1 MTFSRSKF
9 SALAFCGA
17 AVLATSASAQTSQQC
32 HTAAI
37 PLTTTNWALSV
48 SVPKFD
54 PALGTLQSISY
65 SLTGFIEG
73 DARAESL
80 DNQPTVATLQFAGVI
95 TLTRP
100 DMSQIVQVLPV
111 ANFTDPLAAFDGVI
125 DFRGPSG
132 VSHLNVSA
140 MQMASFT
147 SPPPASDL
155 ALFTGPIGNPGT
167 ITLPVTAVG
176 TSVATG
182 PGNIVSQFTQRARV
196 DVQVCYTFLPN
207 TPPFFTTC
215 NTTVMASAGV
225 PLSFQICAQDS
236 NPGDVVTLTSGPLPA
251 GASLTPPLPA
261 SGNPICTTFNWTPLS
276 SQVGNMTVTFTA
288 TDTHQRTAQCQVT
301 IVTAECHMLF
311 AGNSGN
317 SQQNI
322 FGHLYDT
329 QLQGMRRFYPVTMED
344 HPSFPVALLPSS
356 FFVEVVMFNPE
367 IFPQNPSQW
376 SQAMQV
382 NWNAAANQ
390 ITTSYAGTF
399 NGMGIRAVR
408 FTDGQGVQRVKFP
421 FTINGM

>member
-1 MTFSRSKF
+1 MTLSRTKF
-9 SALAFCGA
+9 VALALSGA
-17 AVLATSASAQTSQQC
+17 AMLAAGASAQTQQQC
-32 HTAAI
+32 HNASI

-54 PALGTLQSISY
+54 PNLGTLQSITFNM
-65 SLTGFIEG
+65 TGFIEG

-80 DNQPTVATLQFAGVI
+80 DNQPTVATLQFAGTI

-111 ANFTDPLAAFDGVI
+111 ANFVDPLGAFDGVI

-132 VSHLNVSA
+132 VSHLGVAAS
-140 MQMASFT
+140 QMSSFT

-155 ALFTGPIGNPGT
+155 VLFTGPGGNPGT

-196 DVQVCYTFLPN
+196 DVQVCYNFLPN
-207 TPPFFTTC
+207 TPPNFTVC
-215 NTTVMASAGV
+215 NATVMASAGV
-225 PLSFQICAQDS
+225 PVSFQVCAADS
-236 NPGDVVTLTSGPLPA
+236 NPGDIVTLTSSPLPA
-251 GASLTPPLPA
+251 GSSLTPPLPA

-276 SQVGNMTVTFTA
+276 SQVGNTVIVFTA
-288 TDTHQRTAQCQVT
+288 TDNHQRTATCTVT

-317 SQQNI
+317 SQQTI

-329 QLQGMRRFYPVTMED
+329 NLAGLRRFYPVTMED
-344 HPSFPVALLPSS
+344 QPSFPVQFLPSS
-356 FFVEVVMFNPE
+356 FFVQVVMYNPE

-376 SQAMQV
+376 TQAMQV

-390 ITTSYAGTF
+390 ITTSYTGDF
-399 NGMGIRAVR
+399 NGMGVRAVR
-408 FTDGQGVQRVKFP
+408 FTDGQGVQRVRFP